1 MKQLCD
7 DLLKES
13 QQLDELLSQIQHDQ
27 WGWKTQFYTWTV
39 YDQLAH
45 LHCFDLAVLLA
56 IQNPRDF
63 VEREIVSFMNDL
75 KQKIRIADIARNR
88 LGDLPPEE
96 LRLNW
101 RITYRKMVE
110 AFSKIDPKA
119 RMPWYGPEMS
129 SRSSATARLMET
141 WAHGQDL
148 FDTFN
153 VKRSPTERLI
163 HIAHLGVST
172 FAWSFLNRGIV
183 VPNEKPY
190 VELISSGGN
199 VWKWNEPSNCH
210 YVKGTA
216 EEFCLVVTQ
225 RRNVVETSLQSSGSG
240 ATWMRIAQCFAGPAS
255 NPPEPR

>member
-7 DLLKES
+7 DLLKENE
-13 QQLDELLSQIQHDQ
+13 QLDGLVSQIQHDQ
-27 WGWKTQFYTWTV
+27 WSWRTPFYTWTV

-45 LHCFDLAVLLA
+45 LYCFDLAVLLA
-56 IQNPRDF
+56 IQTPRDF
-63 VEREIVSFMNDL
+63 VEREVPLFMDAM
-75 KQKIRIADIARNR
+75 KQKMGIADIAHNK

-96 LRLNW
+96 LRSNW
-101 RITYRKMVE
+101 RVTYRKMVE

-119 RMPWYGPEMS
+119 RVPWYGPEMS
-129 SRSSATARLMET
+129 ARSSATARLMET

-153 VKRSPTERLI
+153 VKRSPTKRLI

-172 FAWSFLNRGIV
+172 FGWSFSNRGIV

-190 VELISSGGN
+190 VELLSPEGD
-199 VWKWNEPSNCH
+199 VWKWNEPSSYN
-210 YVKGTA
+210 YVKGKA

-225 RRNVVETSLQSSGSG
+225 RRNVLDTSLLSSGSG
-240 ATWMRIAQCFAGPAS
+240 TTWMQIAQCFAGPVS
-255 NPPEPR
+255 NPPAPR